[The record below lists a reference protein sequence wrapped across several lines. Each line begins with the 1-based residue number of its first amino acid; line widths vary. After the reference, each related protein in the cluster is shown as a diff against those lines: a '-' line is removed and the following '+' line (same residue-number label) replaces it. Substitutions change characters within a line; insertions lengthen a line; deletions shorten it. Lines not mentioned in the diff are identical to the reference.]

1 MMWYFTSL
9 SLLFQSVKEGTG
21 TECSFW
27 DQARDEGYGAWSTD
41 GCNLVEEDYDKAT
54 CRCNHLTHFAIIRVS
69 QKQVCAP
76 SAVDQG

>member
-27 DQARDEGYGAWSTD
+27 DQARDEGYGAWSTV
-41 GCNLVEEDYDKAT
+41 GCNLVDEDYDKAM
-54 CRCNHLTHFAIIRVS
+54 CQCNHLTHFAIIRVS